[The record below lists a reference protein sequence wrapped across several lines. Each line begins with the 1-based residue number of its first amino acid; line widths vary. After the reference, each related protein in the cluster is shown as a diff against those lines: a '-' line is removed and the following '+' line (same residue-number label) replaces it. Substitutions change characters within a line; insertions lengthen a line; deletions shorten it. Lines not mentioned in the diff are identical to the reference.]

1 MYTST
6 TTSFQYC
13 RLAVLDLKRADNS
26 GVAAYSRFDLEAM
39 KKTTLVS
46 VLTLAV
52 LVCMIV
58 WVAERTS
65 RTQQNANGESAF
77 PAIGESSARFDS
89 PYDIEQYINQ
99 HNDDA
104 DLSEIWSRFG
114 IPTEPGK
121 PGRCGCRGYDCP
133 GNCNAEIIDV
143 SVSNGKSDYVILRVC
158 YGGEADCWYLGF
170 KKEREW
176 KYVGIAVSSN
186 NQYQPPQHRIVKH
199 KSERWLVIRELWR
212 RGTGFLQYGERWC
225 ELSDN
230 GPREVLSY
238 PVSGHSAQGDP
249 EDYEFKSE
257 VWNLDEQPTFQI
269 DIHYTVLSDGSDANE
284 IQGLKSHQLD
294 LLFEWDVA
302 AKRFVLNESKSKP
315 PKSEND
321 PIFKYLVQ
329 HRFVK

>member
-1 MYTST
+1 
-6 TTSFQYC
+6 
-13 RLAVLDLKRADNS
+13 
-26 GVAAYSRFDLEAM
+26 M

-52 LVCMIV
+52 LVCMIA
-58 WVAERTS
+58 WLAERTS
-65 RTQQNANGESAF
+65 RTQQKANSESDLD
-77 PAIGESSARFDS
+77 AISQSSARFDS

-104 DLSEIWSRFG
+104 DLNEIWTRFA
-114 IPTEPGK
+114 IPAEPGT

-158 YGGEADCWYLGF
+158 YRGEADCRYLAF

-176 KYVGIAVSSN
+176 KYVGIAESSN
-186 NQYQPPQHRIVKH
+186 NQYQPPQHRIVKYE
-199 KSERWLVIRELWR
+199 SERWLVIRELWG

-225 ELSDN
+225 ELSDD

-238 PVSGHSAQGDP
+238 LVSGHSAQGDP

-257 VWNLDEQPTFQI
+257 VSTLNEQPIFAI
-269 DIHYTVLSDGSDANE
+269 DIHYSVLSDGSDASE
-284 IQGLKSHQLD
+284 IRWLKSHKFD
-294 LLFEWDVA
+294 LLFEWNVIE
-302 AKRFVLNESKSKP
+302 KRFVLNESKSKL

-321 PIFKYLVQ
+321 PIFRYLVR
-329 HRFVK
+329 HRLVK